1 MELTTRDLDVIT
13 LVDTFSQ
20 LASTH
25 ISELLFSDRS
35 HSVPDRVLDRLVRRG
50 YLSRVGRRVSGDK
63 GGAGAYVY
71 QLGRYGRILR
81 GVEGRPSPN
90 VNNHALMIADTYLEL
105 RRAERL
111 GVLKLTRWDVELS
124 VPPVRAD
131 LFAVV
136 DFPSQRRSSR
146 YFLEIDLAT
155 ERPVRIVEKLD
166 GYWQAAEKN
175 EEDYF
180 PYVVF
185 VVAQQVRKAE
195 LARIFARLPEDQQEM
210 VRVYLLGELIPAL
223 MNL

>member
-1 MELTTRDLDVIT
+1 MELTTRDFEIIT

-25 ISELLFSDRS
+25 LSELVFADRS
-35 HSVPDRVLDRLVRRG
+35 HSVPDRVLGRLVRRG
-50 YLSRVGRRVSGDK
+50 YLSRVGRRVSGEK
-63 GGAGAYVY
+63 GGAGAYAY

-111 GVLKLTRWDVELS
+111 GVLTLARWDVELS

-131 LFAVV
+131 LFVVV
-136 DFPSQRRSSR
+136 DYPTQRRSGQ

-155 ERPVRIVEKLD
+155 ERPVRIAEKLV
-166 GYWQAAEKN
+166 GYWQVAEQSR
-175 EEDYF
+175 EDIF

-185 VVAQQVRKAE
+185 VVAQQARKAE
-195 LARIFARLPEDQQEM
+195 LTRIFQRLPEEQQEM
-210 VRVYLLGELIPAL
+210 VRVVMFAELIPRL
-223 MNL
+223 LEL